1 MTRLTRYAL
10 VAGAVAFVAWL
21 LRPAPMCQGTY
32 TFGQGTYPCRYF
44 AGHAGTC
51 EPDWMWQ

>member
-21 LRPAPMCQGTY
+21 LKPPPMCQGTY